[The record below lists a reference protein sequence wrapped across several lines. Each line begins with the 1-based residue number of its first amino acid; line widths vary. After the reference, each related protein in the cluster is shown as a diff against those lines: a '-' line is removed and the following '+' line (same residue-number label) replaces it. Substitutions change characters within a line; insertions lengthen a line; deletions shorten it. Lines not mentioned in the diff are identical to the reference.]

1 MILSDR
7 MKEIRLENHLT
18 QQQVADRI
26 GVHKSAI
33 SYYELGYRYPSYDVL
48 VKFACAFNVSTDYL
62 LGINRHRTIDVTG
75 LSEGNICV
83 VVAVVNALKQN
94 SKE

>member
-1 MILSDR
+1 MILSER
-7 MKEIRLENHLT
+7 MKEIRLKNHLT

-48 VKFACAFNVSTDYL
+48 VKFACTFNVSIDYL
-62 LGINRHRTIDVTG
+62 LGIDRHRTVDVTG
-75 LSEGNICV
+75 LSEDNIHIV
-83 VVAVVNALKQN
+83 IAVVNALRQKL
-94 SKE
+94 